1 MINKSIFGNL
11 KEECIKH
18 DMSFKKVIKYINK
31 FCKSMKS
38 MKRKKINNKGRGKK
52 TSILGFIFS
61 SFSEACELFGSNYP
75 ATVKYRLDA
84 GWHPIIA
91 YLKPTDRRNSVGKG
105 LKYTIGGKTGISI
118 SISALCRKM
127 GLDIEHVHR
136 MLNSGVSLFVAF
148 GLSGNDDIDYIDRN
162 CREFKETVRKAKI
175 GFRERFIRLRIIFCN
190 TFRFV

>member
-1 MINKSIFGNL
+1 
-11 KEECIKH
+11 
-18 DMSFKKVIKYINK
+18 
-31 FCKSMKS
+31 
-38 MKRKKINNKGRGKK
+38 
-52 TSILGFIFS
+52 
-61 SFSEACELFGSNYP
+61 
-75 ATVKYRLDA
+75 
-84 GWHPIIA
+84 
-91 YLKPTDRRNSVGKG
+91 
-105 LKYTIGGKTGISI
+105 
-118 SISALCRKM
+118 M